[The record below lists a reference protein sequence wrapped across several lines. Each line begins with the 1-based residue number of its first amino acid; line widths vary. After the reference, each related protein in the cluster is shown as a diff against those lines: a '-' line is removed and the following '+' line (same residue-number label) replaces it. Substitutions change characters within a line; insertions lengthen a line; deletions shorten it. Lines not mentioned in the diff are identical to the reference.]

1 MSGGSKKIP
10 FTPEQI
16 GEMRRLYME
25 EGESMAFIAKKFGVS
40 QIVIR
45 NRLDATIQLVNPPKK
60 HEKPVKIIEEKPKP
74 KRRIIGV
81 NI

>member
-1 MSGGSKKIP
+1 MHSTKIE

-16 GEMRRLYME
+16 AEIRRLYMD
-25 EGESMAFIAKKFGVS
+25 EGETVTFIAKKFGVS
-40 QIVIR
+40 FTVIR
-45 NRLDATIQLVNPPKK
+45 NRLDATISLVNPPKK
-60 HEKPVKIIEEKPKP
+60 KEKKLKIIEEKPKP